1 MATESLRERRAD
13 ETASGLDAW
22 EERDLLEPPRP
33 KGLQWL
39 GVVGPGVI
47 VLGAAIGSGE
57 FLLGPAAF
65 VAYGLVVLWITG
77 VATVFQTIYNQE
89 LMRYTMYTGEPAFTG
104 FMRTKPSSTFW
115 AWVYTL
121 FYFFQ
126 TGIPGWAA
134 AAAGA
139 IYFLF
144 AGEIAAPGSENTT
157 YFIAVGAYLACVLI
171 VLRGKKIEH
180 TLEILNWVMVSVILT
195 GFLLLVLFLTSPSTW
210 VDAIIGYV
218 GVDRQD
224 GFNPIPP
231 GIDPFLIGAV
241 AGYAAAGGVVNLS
254 LSNWARDKGYGMGS
268 VVGYIPAAVGG
279 EEVHL
284 AHSGYVFDP
293 QKDGMMERWKGWWR
307 IVAADQWGV
316 FFVGA
321 MLGMALPAIIYVTF
335 IPSGESLESLGVA
348 AALADAVRTEVGG
361 FVAVIIALMAAWL
374 LFKTQL
380 DILEGMV
387 RGLTDI
393 LWTGNK
399 RLREAG
405 DVRKIYYSVLAV
417 VIVVG
422 LIILR
427 LPQPLALLA
436 LSANMAGVVF
446 LISSIHLLRINTRF
460 LPKEI
465 QPSMFR
471 RVMLVLMAVFYG
483 IFVFI
488 FLFGGFPPNT
498 DTGFAFNFVELMT
511 KTE

>member
-1 MATESLRERRAD
+1 
-13 ETASGLDAW
+13 
-22 EERDLLEPPRP
+22 
-33 KGLQWL
+33 
-39 GVVGPGVI
+39 
-47 VLGAAIGSGE
+47 
-57 FLLGPAAF
+57 
-65 VAYGLVVLWITG
+65 
-77 VATVFQTIYNQE
+77 
-89 LMRYTMYTGEPAFTG
+89 
-104 FMRTKPSSTFW
+104 
-115 AWVYTL
+115 
-121 FYFFQ
+121 
-126 TGIPGWAA
+126 
-134 AAAGA
+134 
-139 IYFLF
+139 
-144 AGEIAAPGSENTT
+144 
-157 YFIAVGAYLACVLI
+157 
-171 VLRGKKIEH
+171 
-180 TLEILNWVMVSVILT
+180 
-195 GFLLLVLFLTSPSTW
+195 

-231 GIDPFLIGAV
+231 GIDPFLISAV
-241 AGYAAAGGVVNLS
+241 AAYAAAGGVVNLS

-307 IVAADQWGV
+307 IVNADQWGV

-335 IPSGESLESLGVA
+335 IPKGESLESLGVA

-361 FVAVIIALMAAWL
+361 FLAVIIALMAAWL